1 MSAKLKTRVKICGMR
16 SLEDIELAALYGAD
30 AVGFITEVPVE
41 SPRKLDSETAASLV
55 SKVPGY
61 LNSVLVIMPENSVRA
76 LELIEKVYPD
86 VVQIH
91 SMLSLPELERIREK
105 TDIPIIK
112 TLSLPAQEEKKKIPG
127 KSAEK
132 SAVNAE
138 KGVEKRAENA
148 EESADENEEENA
160 EENSENAE
168 KNTEK
173 IADNSIIYKLL
184 EQVRL
189 LEEAAVVDSILLDTG
204 KAGKPGG
211 TGCVHDWALSRRIV
225 RETRLP
231 LVLAGGL
238 KPENVREAIRVV
250 SPYAVDTASGVETSG
265 KKDAVKIKKF
275 IEEVRRA
282 NAFL

>member
-1 MSAKLKTRVKICGMR
+1 MSAKPKTRVKICGIR
-16 SLEDIELAALYGAD
+16 SPEDIELAALSGAD

-41 SPRKLDSETAASLV
+41 SPRKLASEMAASLV

-61 LNSVLVIMPENSVRA
+61 LDSVLVIMPENSARA
-76 LELIEKVYPD
+76 LELIEKVSPD

-91 SMLSLPELERIREK
+91 SMLSLPELEILREK

-112 TLSLPAQEEKKKIPG
+112 TLSLPAQEETEKIPEKG
-127 KSAEK
+127 AEKNAINAEK
-132 SAVNAE
+132 ST
-138 KGVEKRAENA
+138 
-148 EESADENEEENA
+148 EESILIFD
-160 EENSENAE
+160 
-168 KNTEK
+168 
-173 IADNSIIYKLL
+173 LQ
-184 EQVRL
+184 EQVRQ
-189 LEEAAVVDSILLDTG
+189 LEEADVVDSILLDTG

-231 LVLAGGL
+231 LILAGGL
-238 KPENVREAIRVV
+238 KPENVQEAIKVV

-265 KKDAVKIKKF
+265 RKDVVKVKKF

>member
-1 MSAKLKTRVKICGMR
+1 MSAKPKTRVKICGIR
-16 SLEDIELAALYGAD
+16 SPEEVELAAFYGAD

-61 LNSVLVIMPENSVRA
+61 LNSVLVIMPENSARA
-76 LELIEKVYPD
+76 LELIEKVSPD

-91 SMLSLPELERIREK
+91 SMLSLPELEIIRGK
-105 TDIPIIK
+105 TDIPIVK
-112 TLSLPAQEEKKKIPG
+112 TLSLPAQEEMEKNPG
-127 KSAEK
+127 NSKS
-132 SAVNAE
+132 
-138 KGVEKRAENA
+138 AENA
-148 EESADENEEENA
+148 E
-160 EENSENAE
+160 
-168 KNTEK
+168 
-173 IADNSIIYKLL
+173 NSILVFNLL
-184 EQVRL
+184 EQVSL

-211 TGCVHDWALSRRIV
+211 TGCVHDWALSRRIA

-231 LVLAGGL
+231 LILAGGL
-238 KPENVREAIRVV
+238 KPENVQEAIRVV

-275 IEEVRRA
+275 IEEVRYA